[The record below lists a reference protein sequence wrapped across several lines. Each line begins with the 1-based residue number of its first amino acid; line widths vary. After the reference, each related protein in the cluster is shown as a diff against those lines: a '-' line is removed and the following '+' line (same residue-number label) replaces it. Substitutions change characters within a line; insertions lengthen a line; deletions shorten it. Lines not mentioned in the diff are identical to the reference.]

1 MKTLVDILICLV
13 VGYCFGCISTAYFV
27 GKLYG
32 IDIRKEGSG
41 NLGST
46 NALRTLGKKGGA
58 MTFAGDIAKTII
70 PILVLRFVI
79 FSDNYEYGLV
89 MALWLGLGT
98 VLGHNFP
105 FWLHFKGG
113 KGIAVTAA
121 VVLGVAHWPIIVGG
135 LALFAVI
142 VAITRYVSL
151 GSLFVAF
158 YLPLNAVIWY
168 NHSEY
173 FIHMLAVS
181 FLYTIL
187 AFVQHRSNIVRLVNG
202 TENKVGS
209 KK

>member
-1 MKTLVDILICLV
+1 MKTVVDILICLV

-27 GKLYG
+27 GKLHG

-58 MTFAGDIAKTII
+58 MTFAGDIAKTIK

-158 YLPLNAVIWY
+158 YLPLNVMLWY
-168 NHSEY
+168 NQSEY